1 MDEYNSALLIAYR
14 EDIQELRDEIRSLR
28 ERLVTLEGNRKGTRG
43 ALRSVLPPVSII
55 LLMLAVTALFYLGP
69 AVIENRAEE
78 LIQGDLS
85 LTESSLEEVVAADVE
100 MVLTEDLEF
109 QETLG
114 ELVMLAVADAV
125 TNAEEAAEQAEA
137 AVSEAM
143 ESVEEAEESVQDA
156 ETSAEEA
163 VEAEEA
169 AANGTG
175 DSS

>member
-14 EDIQELRDEIRSLR
+14 EDIQELRDDIRRLR
-28 ERLVTLEGNRKGTRG
+28 ERLVMLEGHRKGTRG
-43 ALRSVLPPVSII
+43 ALRSVLPPASII

-85 LTESSLEEVVAADVE
+85 LTESSLEEIVATDVE
-100 MVLTEDLEF
+100 TVLTEDMAF
-109 QETLG
+109 QETLD

-125 TNAEEAAEQAEA
+125 TEAEGAAEQAEEA
-137 AVSEAM
+137 AAEAV
-143 ESVEEAEESVQDA
+143 ESVEAAGEWVQDA
-156 ETSAEEA
+156 ETYAEEA

-169 AANGTG
+169 ATNGTG
-175 DSS
+175 DS